1 MGKTLA
7 ITAREMRGS
16 AAQRRPEWIGS
27 TAERLWARGE
37 LRAACRELD
46 ALLERHGSDVSLRHW
61 RDLAEGDVRVLSGEW
76 SGSVA
81 ARSIAP
87 VQGRILHVVGASLPY
102 GHTGYS
108 LRTGYVTEAQR
119 RVGLDPHVVTP
130 LGFPDGRGVPAGG
143 REEHVGGVPHH
154 RLPTA
159 HGIPEQLDARLSL
172 TVRLVADLIERL
184 RPAAIHAASDYQ
196 NALVALEVGR
206 AFDPPILYEVR
217 GFWEETQRA
226 VRGLDSKSNEE
237 YRWRRERENQC
248 CRAADRVV
256 TLAEVMVTELVDR
269 GVPADKI
276 TVVPNGVD
284 VDRFS
289 PVARDSGLAA
299 RLAIG
304 QGQVVLGYVSNLTGY
319 EGVRFLIQ
327 AIADLLQ
334 RGHDVKGL
342 IVGDGAERERLI
354 EHAVSLGIA
363 DRVVFTGRVPH
374 EEVHRYYGLVDIFV
388 VPRTSDRV
396 CQLVTPLKPFEAM
409 AAARAVVVSRVAALE
424 EIVQEGITGLTFTAD
439 DAADLANVA
448 ESLVQDAE
456 QRHTLGQAARRWV
469 CQHRTWHQVGER
481 YRQLYESMSIAGSS
495 NRVSASGS

>member
-1 MGKTLA
+1 
-7 ITAREMRGS
+7 
-16 AAQRRPEWIGS
+16 
-27 TAERLWARGE
+27 
-37 LRAACRELD
+37 
-46 ALLERHGSDVSLRHW
+46 
-61 RDLAEGDVRVLSGEW
+61 
-76 SGSVA
+76 
-81 ARSIAP
+81 
-87 VQGRILHVVGASLPY
+87 
-102 GHTGYS
+102 
-108 LRTGYVTEAQR
+108 
-119 RVGLDPHVVTP
+119 
-130 LGFPDGRGVPAGG
+130 
-143 REEHVGGVPHH
+143 
-154 RLPTA
+154 
-159 HGIPEQLDARLSL
+159 
-172 TVRLVADLIERL
+172 
-184 RPAAIHAASDYQ
+184 
-196 NALVALEVGR
+196 
-206 AFDPPILYEVR
+206 
-217 GFWEETQRA
+217 
-226 VRGLDSKSNEE
+226 
-237 YRWRRERENQC
+237 
-248 CRAADRVV
+248 
-256 TLAEVMVTELVDR
+256 MVTELVDR